1 MKRIESRDNALV
13 KRVRALSASARERR
27 KLGET
32 LLDGP
37 HLLAEALRRQWPL
50 KTVLF
55 SDSGLRNAE
64 IAALAT
70 QIEASA
76 PATPTP
82 CVNLADPVFAQLSPV
97 DTPSGVLAIIELPVP
112 SLPEQLQGSVVV
124 LDGVQDSGNLGSI
137 LRTAAAAGIADI
149 LLGEGCA
156 QAWSP
161 RALRAGMG
169 AHFVLRIHEQLD
181 LLAALEGF
189 HGDVLATALGSGARE
204 LYALDLNRPVAW
216 LFGGE
221 GQGLS
226 PALLARADERVLIPM
241 AAGVES
247 LNVGAAAAVCLF
259 EQLRQ
264 RGASSERHADAS

>member
-55 SDSGLRNAE
+55 SDSGLRNTE

-76 PATPTP
+76 TAAP
-82 CVNLADPVFAQLSPV
+82 CVVLADPVFAQLSPV

-189 HGDVLATALGSGARE
+189 HGAVLATALGSGARE

-264 RGASSERHADAS
+264 RGASSERHAGAS

>member
-13 KRVRALSASARERR
+13 KRVRALAQSARERR

-37 HLLAEALRRQWPL
+37 HLLGEALRRDWPL
-50 KTVLF
+50 KRVLV
-55 SDSGLRNAE
+55 SDSGLRKPE
-64 IAALAT
+64 VAALAARA
-70 QIEASA
+70 EASA
-76 PATPTP
+76 TP
-82 CVNLADPVFAQLSPV
+82 CVLLPDRLFAALSPV
-97 DTPSGVLAIIELPVP
+97 DAPSGVLALVELPP
-112 SLPEQLQGSVVV
+112 PLAPLPHPDSVVA
-124 LDGVQDSGNLGSI
+124 LDAVQDPGNLGSI
-137 LRTAAAAGIADI
+137 LRTAAAAGIGEI

-169 AHFVLRIHEQLD
+169 AHFVLRIHEGLD
-181 LLAALEGF
+181 LLAALEAFAGTVVAAAP
-189 HGDVLATALGSGARE
+189 GAGARSLYE
-204 LYALDLNRPVAW
+204 LQLDRPLAW

-221 GQGLS
+221 GPGLA
-226 PALLARADERVLIPM
+226 PALLARADQRVCIPM

-259 EQLRQ
+259 EQARQ
-264 RGASSERHADAS
+264 RASACRA

>member
-1 MKRIESRDNALV
+1 MKRIDSRDNALV
-13 KRVRALSASARERR
+13 KRVRALAQSARERR
-27 KLGET
+27 KAGET

-37 HLLAEALRRQWPL
+37 HLLGEALRRDWPL

-55 SDSGLRNAE
+55 SEHGLRKAE
-64 IAALAT
+64 VAALAAT
-70 QIEASA
+70 VEAT
-76 PATPTP
+76 ATPCAVLP
-82 CVNLADPVFAQLSPV
+82 ERLFAALSPV
-97 DTPSGVLAIIELPVP
+97 DAPSGVLALVELPP
-112 SLPEQLQGSVVV
+112 PRAPLPRTGSLVA
-124 LDGVQDSGNLGSI
+124 LDGVQDPGNLGSI
-137 LRTAAAAGIADI
+137 LRTAAAAGIGDI

-181 LLAALEGF
+181 LIGALEAFDGT
-189 HGDVLATALGSGARE
+189 VIATALGADLPA
-204 LYALDLNRPVAW
+204 LYAVDLDRPLAW

-221 GQGLS
+221 GQGLA
-226 PALLARADERVLIPM
+226 PALLARADERVCIPM

-259 EQLRQ
+259 EQARQ
-264 RGASSERHADAS
+264 RAGACRA